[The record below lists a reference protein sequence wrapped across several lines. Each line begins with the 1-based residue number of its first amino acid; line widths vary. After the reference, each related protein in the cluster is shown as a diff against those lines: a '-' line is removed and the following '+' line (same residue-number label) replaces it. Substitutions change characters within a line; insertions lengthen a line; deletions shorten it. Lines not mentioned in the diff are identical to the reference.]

1 MGSFTRKSE
10 FWKAENIDKPL
21 SSNDNFHVTSDP
33 HLSHLREFW
42 KNNYAHVILTAE
54 ADILPTDANKLLN
67 DYGLVGR
74 ELIPQDVFAF
84 YGNQMLTTE
93 MDMPQSLKS
102 NLARRQKEQ
111 SENRASDLLS
121 NSLLI

>member
-1 MGSFTRKSE
+1 M
-10 FWKAENIDKPL
+10 
-21 SSNDNFHVTSDP
+21 
-33 HLSHLREFW
+33 
-42 KNNYAHVILTAE
+42 ILTAE
-54 ADILPTDANKLLN
+54 ADSLPTDANKLLN

-84 YGNQMLTTE
+84 YGNPMLMTE

-102 NLARRQKEQ
+102 NLTRRQKEQ